1 MQTLG
6 DRIREYR
13 TSIRMTQADFAN
25 RLGITGASVSAYENG
40 TRLPSYD
47 VLVKIAD
54 TLGVTT
60 DELLGRKKNDKVV
73 IEVTNLTPQERH
85 AVQEIINLLEKK
97 EEPQLRQAAEKISV
111 NTNYRRG
118 IVKKK

>member
-54 TLGVTT
+54 ILGVTT

>member
-1 MQTLG
+1 MKTLG

-13 TSIRMTQADFAN
+13 ASIKMTQADFAN
-25 RLGITGASVSAYENG
+25 RLGISGASVSAYENG

-60 DELLGRKKNDKVV
+60 DELLGRKKIDKVV

-85 AVQEIINLLEKK
+85 AVQEIIDLMEGKQRTGFDKK
-97 EEPQLRQAAEKISV
+97 
-111 NTNYRRG
+111 
-118 IVKKK
+118 